1 MIICTRNR
9 PDDLF
14 TCLDSIAQQRTVP
27 TELII
32 VDSSDQPLNSD
43 STFIAKFNPAIFKTT
58 HLIYKHTKPGLP
70 LQRNVGASLASADIF
85 YFFDDDTI
93 LESGYLEQMNAIFA
107 QHLNYGGGMGAITNV
122 GSKQMNLDRL
132 IRKTF
137 FLQRDHASGNFTLSG
152 LPTHTYGTTMFK
164 DVQVLGG
171 CCMAYRSWVF
181 KKHLFDEALERY
193 AYMEDCDFSRR
204 VSYDYPLFFNPEAK
218 LRHLGS
224 PVARDKVIDNRA
236 MYIKNY
242 RYLFFKNFY
251 PKNKWKIV
259 AYWWSIVGLFVQAL
273 VMWNMDYIKGYWKG
287 LSS

>member
-1 MIICTRNR
+1 
-9 PDDLF
+9 
-14 TCLDSIAQQRTVP
+14 
-27 TELII
+27 
-32 VDSSDQPLNSD
+32 
-43 STFIAKFNPAIFKTT
+43 
-58 HLIYKHTKPGLP
+58 
-70 LQRNVGASLASADIF
+70 
-85 YFFDDDTI
+85 
-93 LESGYLEQMNAIFA
+93 
-107 QHLNYGGGMGAITNV
+107 
-122 GSKQMNLDRL
+122 
-132 IRKTF
+132 
-137 FLQRDHASGNFTLSG
+137 
-152 LPTHTYGTTMFK
+152 MFK